1 MNNINRVI
9 YDMSYDQ
16 YNNVICHVIISLTS
30 ALFAVV
36 IGGFVTHS
44 ELDDVFLVLQTFK
57 KRNDLRS
64 TCALNGRLA
73 GVGGEVG
80 QESVCMR

>member
-64 TCALNGRLA
+64 TCALKGR
-73 GVGGEVG
+73 
-80 QESVCMR
+80 